1 MKFDKEFL
9 IERLKECQDDEEIEE
24 LFTSELRAYDLDDM
38 REYGVRLLSE
48 GFDSILDY
56 LEDYDEVE
64 PSEISDLLFY
74 PSRMD
79 GTLTNWPL
87 KSERQMI
94 NNYDL
99 EQIIEKSNIYGN
111 ELNSS
116 QLHVSFAE
124 DEFREY
130 FSKILRYVQEE
141 APDLTPR
148 EQIIETCLQISIS
161 NDLGIEKYDIE
172 IIEYLNNK
180 RSEREHSMDFNL

>member
-48 GFDSILDY
+48 EFDSILDY

-99 EQIIEKSNIYGN
+99 EQIIEKSNINGN

-130 FSKILRYVQEE
+130 FSEILGYVQEE

-148 EQIIETCLQISIS
+148 EQIIETCLQISIH
-161 NDLGIEKYDIE
+161 NDLEIEKYDIE
-172 IIEYLNNK
+172 IIEYLNNE
-180 RSEREHSMDFNL
+180 RSERENSMDFNL

>member
-56 LEDYDEVE
+56 LEDSDEVE

-99 EQIIEKSNIYGN
+99 EQIIEKSNINGN

-130 FSKILRYVQEE
+130 FSEILGYVQEE

-148 EQIIETCLQISIS
+148 EQIIETCLQISIY
-161 NDLGIEKYDIE
+161 NDLEIEKYDIE
-172 IIEYLNNK
+172 IIEYLNNE
-180 RSEREHSMDFNL
+180 RSERENSMDFNL

>member
-9 IERLKECQDDEEIEE
+9 IERLKECQDDDEIEE

-99 EQIIEKSNIYGN
+99 EQIIEKSNINGN

-130 FSKILRYVQEE
+130 FSEILGYVQEE

-172 IIEYLNNK
+172 IIEYLNHK

>member
-9 IERLKECQDDEEIEE
+9 IERLKECQDDDEIEE

-48 GFDSILDY
+48 RFDSILDY
-56 LEDYDEVE
+56 LEDYDGVE

-99 EQIIEKSNIYGN
+99 EEIIEKSNIYGN

-130 FSKILRYVQEE
+130 FSEILGYVQEE

-148 EQIIETCLQISIS
+148 EQIIETCLQISIY
-161 NDLGIEKYDIE
+161 NDLGIEKYDEE

>member
-9 IERLKECQDDEEIEE
+9 IERLKECQDDDEIEE

-99 EQIIEKSNIYGN
+99 EQIIEKSNINGN

-130 FSKILRYVQEE
+130 FSEILGYVQEE

-148 EQIIETCLQISIS
+148 EQIIETCLQISIY
-161 NDLGIEKYDIE
+161 NNLEIEKYDIE
-172 IIEYLNNK
+172 IIEYLNNE
-180 RSEREHSMDFNL
+180 RSERENSMDFNL